1 MVKKFAV
8 LISVLVVLLSVAFYS
23 TQFSS
28 EIFWFLR
35 FPRIMTAC
43 LAGGAVALSGLL
55 MQSYFQNPLAG
66 PDILGIHSGATLFV
80 AMWFMFFHKM
90 SGVLATLGPIGS
102 ALLGSFMMM
111 FVISGL
117 AKKIGNKMLLVLLG
131 LFASQLASGLL
142 TVGLN
147 FAHQDH
153 IKAILLWSFGTFQR
167 TTLSDLP
174 FLVLAS
180 IIPLLLAM
188 RMAPHL
194 DLLHLGETYA
204 RLSGMNFKK
213 ISLQI
218 ILLTGFSTGLVV
230 AFCGPVAFIGL
241 AAIHLSKMIFKTER
255 HGILIPISFLIG
267 AIMALTVECINLGM
281 APQSL
286 PLNALLG
293 IVGAPV
299 ILLFIYRLN
308 FRHAF

>member
-1 MVKKFAV
+1 
-8 LISVLVVLLSVAFYS
+8 
-23 TQFSS
+23 
-28 EIFWFLR
+28 
-35 FPRIMTAC
+35 
-43 LAGGAVALSGLL
+43 